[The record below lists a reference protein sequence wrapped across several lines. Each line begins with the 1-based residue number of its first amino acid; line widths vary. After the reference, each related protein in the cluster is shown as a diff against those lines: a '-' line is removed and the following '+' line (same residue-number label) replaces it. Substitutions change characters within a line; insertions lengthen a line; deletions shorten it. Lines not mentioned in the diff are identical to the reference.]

1 MAPASVLLWASSAC
15 ASPFPSSSSGQAE
28 TVTPQQFLQDFSP
41 TSKAP
46 ANSLQA
52 AGITVNRI
60 VVVGSTILSAA
71 DLTPITKPLE
81 RQPITLAALHQAA
94 DKMTQLYLKRGFTT
108 SRVIVLP
115 QTLNDGVVRLQA
127 IEGWLGE
134 IQVNSNRQLQQRYI
148 KSRLQLAAGS
158 PLNLQRIEAQIR
170 LLNTD
175 PLLEHVEASLRAGH
189 RPGESILIVKV
200 KEADRY
206 SSSVS
211 TDNYNSS
218 KGFPEKT
225 RLSASYLNPTG
236 LGDELSVSS
245 SLGSQQNND
254 EQYASKNYDVSYRIP
269 VNARD
274 GSIQLRTSVDDRL
287 IGDSAFA
294 ALGLRSRDE
303 VYALTYRQPIVKS
316 LRQEFAL
323 SLGFSAQRSQTFLF
337 KDIPYPFGS
346 SADANGVTQT
356 RVLQFGQD
364 YSRRDALGAWAV
376 SSSLNF
382 GLGILDAT
390 QQSGSVPDGQF
401 FSWQLQGQRVQ
412 RLGKGNLLIAQG
424 NLQLSADSLLSS
436 QQFNLGGAQS
446 VRGFRQNVRAGDNG
460 WRLSLEGRIP
470 VVKSVQQR
478 PIFQLAPF
486 VDAGAVWN
494 TAGNPSGSIAQGFLA
509 GAGLGLVWQ
518 PTESL
523 NIRLDYGFPLV
534 NLPDRSNGLQDSGL
548 YFSVSTK
555 Q

>member
-1 MAPASVLLWASSAC
+1 
-15 ASPFPSSSSGQAE
+15 
-28 TVTPQQFLQDFSP
+28 
-41 TSKAP
+41 
-46 ANSLQA
+46 
-52 AGITVNRI
+52 
-60 VVVGSTILSAA
+60 
-71 DLTPITKPLE
+71 
-81 RQPITLAALHQAA
+81 
-94 DKMTQLYLKRGFTT
+94 
-108 SRVIVLP
+108 
-115 QTLNDGVVRLQA
+115 
-127 IEGWLGE
+127 
-134 IQVNSNRQLQQRYI
+134 
-148 KSRLQLAAGS
+148 
-158 PLNLQRIEAQIR
+158 
-170 LLNTD
+170 
-175 PLLEHVEASLRAGH
+175 
-189 RPGESILIVKV
+189 
-200 KEADRY
+200 
-206 SSSVS
+206 
-211 TDNYNSS
+211 
-218 KGFPEKT
+218 
-225 RLSASYLNPTG
+225 
-236 LGDELSVSS
+236 
-245 SLGSQQNND
+245 
-254 EQYASKNYDVSYRIP
+254 
-269 VNARD
+269 
-274 GSIQLRTSVDDRL
+274 
-287 IGDSAFA
+287 
-294 ALGLRSRDE
+294 LGLRSRDE

-323 SLGFSAQRSQTFLF
+323 SLGFSAQKSQTFLF

-364 YSRRDALGAWAV
+364 YSRRDVLGAWVV

-446 VRGFRQNVRAGDNG
+446 VRGFRQNARAGDNG

-470 VVKSVQQR
+470 VVKSAQQR

-494 TAGNPSGSIAQGFLA
+494 TAGNPSGLIAQGFLA
-509 GAGLGLVWQ
+509 GAGLGLLWQ

-523 NIRLDYGFPLV
+523 NIRLDYGIPLV